1 MYVSLMDFLLAP
13 RIDHRGWNTPNE
25 ASRILLLSVIAVVS
39 YWAWPLSEGMIYMWL
54 TILVLVST
62 IILSIGWLILS
73 YASQNRKSRK
83 LTPSVGKNQS

>member
-54 TILVLVST
+54 TIIVLVLR
-62 IILSIGWLILS
+62 ILRLKMKLDMKMSPV
-73 YASQNRKSRK
+73 YANNFK
-83 LTPSVGKNQS
+83 LKRI